1 MNFSRYLRGHKY
13 VINKQRSF
21 NMRSVNY
28 FSNKIGKIVNLW
40 NNLPLNTRDFT
51 TLHRFD
57 KSVSNDNLLVYC
69 KLNFT

>member
-1 MNFSRYLRGHKY
+1 
-13 VINKQRSF
+13 
-21 NMRSVNY
+21 MRSVNY